1 MMCADTLA
9 NRGFDVQV
17 FDMGRRATG
26 GRASVRYTQEV
37 RLLLLIN
44 LLISLYQGGGT
55 RKLIDIRL
63 IFDFSFLFHCITTN

>member
-1 MMCADTLA
+1 MLSRMGPKRVAIVGGGLAGMMCADTLA

-44 LLISLYQGGGT
+44 LLISLYQGGG
-55 RKLIDIRL
+55 LG
-63 IFDFSFLFHCITTN
+63 N